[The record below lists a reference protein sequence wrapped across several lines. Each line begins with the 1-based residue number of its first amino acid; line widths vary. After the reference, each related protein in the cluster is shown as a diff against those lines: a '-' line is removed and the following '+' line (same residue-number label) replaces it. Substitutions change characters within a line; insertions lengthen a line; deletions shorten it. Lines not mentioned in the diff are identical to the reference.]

1 MTYIQEFTN
10 FSQNLPQRQITS
22 EVEADQ
28 LYQHS
33 ASLSTALINE
43 VFQYMQDILK
53 TARDTLHG
61 DNLRQKE
68 QETISKYQDFANKVE
83 ILNLLNVALIQD
95 KKRQLNQ

>member
-10 FSQNLPQRQITS
+10 FSQNLLQKQINS
-22 EVEADQ
+22 EIEANQ
-28 LYQHS
+28 LYQQS
-33 ASLSTALINE
+33 SSLSIALINE
-43 VFQYMQDILK
+43 VFQYTQDILK

-68 QETISKYQDFANKVE
+68 QETLRNYNDFTNKVE